1 VANKALSK
9 LLRWLLWAVSSF
21 GAIIGLKLMKTHR
34 LEFWADSFHEG
45 HWACEELSKFFKIK
59 KVTYEKGFIP
69 IFLFEIDST
78 TEIEITVLGSYKNW
92 SPLPKPIEE
101 LLEWGKPDLVA
112 YDPISEKIL
121 FAMEETAAVPTGNQ
135 ALQRCERIYGSLRLG
150 IPFWYLLGEFGL
162 HVDGGVRR
170 DSIWPTVLGVKLSC
184 IQRTPC
190 MVLHYSDQEHP
201 EDYSVGEGVKSLY
214 TALSTEIEIFV
225 GKKKPS
231 DLNKILSEQYGHMLR
246 FIESQGA
253 NLVNFIPN
261 KEVLYHTDTPARLA
275 ALVTSEDVLSNNDL
289 DFFNWGK
296 TSELPEE
303 IYKKIKAGG
312 VIKPDAFIDGL
323 EALVSNKSA
332 YTLSSNAG
340 SRPQDVESIE
350 LWLSQQKAL
359 FEAGNSTDATF
370 SLKAAD
376 FPPSPSGRLH
386 VTTAKNVFYL
396 VDSVKDVEKALT
408 QAYKRLQNLKTFS
421 EKDLPAFVYIS
432 NSLKP
437 GRIFGDP
444 FTGQLSAFANIFT
457 KNVLGDKTRL
467 AIAYYPHQ
475 VHTQLLDRNG
485 RLRRNKGVVLMSELL
500 DFAIFQGGVV
510 VNMKSGE
517 II

>member
-1 VANKALSK
+1 MIT
-9 LLRWLLWAVSSF
+9 R
-21 GAIIGLKLMKTHR
+21 R

-45 HWACEELSKFFKIK
+45 NWACEELSKFFKLKNIS
-59 KVTYEKGFIP
+59 YAKGFIP
-69 IFLFEIDST
+69 VFIFSIDKD
-78 TEIEITVLGSYKNW
+78 TELEVTVLGSYKNW
-92 SPLPKPIEE
+92 SPIPKPISE

-112 YDPISEKIL
+112 YDVEDDKIL

-170 DSIWPTVLGVKLSC
+170 DSIWPTVLGIKLSC

-214 TALSTEIEIFV
+214 TALATEIEIFL
-225 GKKKPS
+225 GKKKRA
-231 DLNKILSEQYGHMLR
+231 DLNQVLSEQYAHMLK
-246 FIESQGA
+246 FVESQGH

-261 KEVLYHTDTPARLA
+261 KDVLYHSDTPMRLA
-275 ALVTSEDVLSNNDL
+275 QLVTSGEVLSNDDL

-296 TSELPEE
+296 TDELPSE
-303 IYKKIKAGG
+303 IYEKIRPGGSIKEDVFVKSLEGLVESKK
-312 VIKPDAFIDGL
+312 
-323 EALVSNKSA
+323 A
-332 YTLSSNAG
+332 YTLSGNAG
-340 SRPQDVESIE
+340 SRPQDIESIRE
-350 LWLSQQKAL
+350 WLSQQKAL
-359 FEAGNSTDATF
+359 FEAGNTTNAKFT
-370 SLKAAD
+370 LKEGD
-376 FPPSPSGRLH
+376 FPSSISGRRH

-396 VDSVKDVEKALT
+396 VDSCEDIENAL
-408 QAYKRLQNLKTFS
+408 KLSFPRLSSL
-421 EKDLPAFVYIS
+421 DLTSKEMPAFVYIS

-457 KNVLGDKTRL
+457 KNVLGDKTRIS
-467 AIAYYPHQ
+467 IAYYPHQ

-485 RLRRNKGVVLMSELL
+485 KLRRNKGIVLMSELL
-500 DFAIFQGGVV
+500 DYAVFLGGVV